1 MPQEFC
7 LTNPLKA
14 VLVEVL
20 NKGTEKSKRCYSKRY
35 MEKKYIPLHIYYLKK
50 TAKEKRKINQ
60 YYPSLGIVR

>member
-20 NKGTEKSKRCYSKRY
+20 NKGTEKPKARDIWR
-35 MEKKYIPLHIYYLKK
+35 KKYIPLHIYYLKK
-50 TAKEKRKINQ
+50 TSQRKK
-60 YYPSLGIVR
+60 